1 MKFMKQMRYL
11 FVVLLVAISL
21 ISCKSI
27 EKAETPEEVTK
38 AFVTAFITA
47 DFNNMYKYTRSNNKE
62 IIQQLEKTTDDA
74 QRERMKNVKV
84 EFQNVTCKMENDS
97 LAECSCHYT
106 KDGAKRNV
114 DCCLCKEDGKWVVD
128 LIAHVKNQ

>member
-1 MKFMKQMRYL
+1 
-11 FVVLLVAISL
+11 
-21 ISCKSI
+21 
-27 EKAETPEEVTK
+27 
-38 AFVTAFITA
+38 VTAFITA

-84 EFQNVTCKMENDS
+84 EFQDVTCKMENDS
-97 LAECSCHYT
+97 LAECSCHFT
-106 KDGAKRNV
+106 KDGAKRNG
-114 DCCLCKEDGKWVVD
+114 DFCLCKEDGKWVVD

>member
-1 MKFMKQMRYL
+1 MKQMRYL

-84 EFQNVTCKMENDS
+84 EFHNVTCKMEHAS